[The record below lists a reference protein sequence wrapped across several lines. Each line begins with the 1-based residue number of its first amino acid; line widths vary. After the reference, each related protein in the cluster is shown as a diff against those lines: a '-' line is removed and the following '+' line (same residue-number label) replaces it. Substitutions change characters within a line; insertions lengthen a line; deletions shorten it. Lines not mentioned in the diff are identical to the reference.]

1 MDMDL
6 GKVMLVLYPDLQN
19 FQELIPPESCRREP
33 RVRGDPNLFCLN
45 KFLLKSPM
53 NTPRPQAQNP
63 VRKGTKRG
71 MRTHANEEERKA
83 VRHVNN
89 SSSVFG
95 ACKKK
100 KE

>member
-1 MDMDL
+1 MGMDFR
-6 GKVMLVLYPDLQN
+6 KVMSVLYPDLQN
-19 FQELIPPESCRREP
+19 SQELIPPGCCRRGP

-45 KFLLKSPM
+45 KFLLESQTNTSSRQTQSP
-53 NTPRPQAQNP
+53 
-63 VRKGTKRG
+63 VKKGTKRG
-71 MRTHANEEERKA
+71 MRTHASEEERKA